1 MPIIFQNV
9 PTRLQSFKSIEA
21 LLYTVIMATLIA
33 MFFYFKL
40 VQNIQATTLSL
51 TTVMTPMIALLI
63 GALLNQE
70 ALSVM
75 VFVGALVL
83 LSGLVLYFYRD
94 LKASRALA
102 QKIKT
107 SS

>member
-1 MPIIFQNV
+1 MNSEGVFSG
-9 PTRLQSFKSIEA
+9 RLRA
-21 LLYTVIMATLIA
+21 L
-33 MFFYFKL
+33 F
-40 VQNIQATTLSL
+40 
-51 TTVMTPMIALLI
+51 
-63 GALLNQE
+63 NQE

-107 SS
+107 PS

>member
-1 MPIIFQNV
+1 
-9 PTRLQSFKSIEA
+9 
-21 LLYTVIMATLIA
+21 
-33 MFFYFKL
+33 
-40 VQNIQATTLSL
+40 
-51 TTVMTPMIALLI
+51 MIALLI

-75 VFVGALVL
+75 VFLGALIL

-102 QKIKT
+102 RKIKT
-107 SS
+107 PS